1 MRLARCSQLVLLF
14 GVVTLS
20 PVSRIHAQNS
30 SATPVDRIRIA
41 DGFKVELLYTVPA
54 DQEGSWVNMTPD
66 PRGRLIVSD
75 QYGSLYRV
83 TPGSDATSTQVEKL
97 QVDIGEAHG
106 LLCAFDSLYVMV
118 NGKAAQGSG
127 LYRVRDTNGD
137 DQYDEV
143 KLLRK
148 MPGGGEHGPHA
159 IVLSPDGE
167 SLYVCAGNHT
177 DLPSPEESRVPR
189 NWQEDHLLPRMWDAG
204 GHAVGKMAPGGWV
217 CKTDPDGKTFELV
230 GSGFRNEFD
239 IAFNPDGELFTF
251 DADMEW
257 DIGAPWYRPTRVCH
271 VTSGSEFGWRSGT
284 GKWPSYY
291 PDSLPAAVDIGPGS
305 PTGIAFGTGAKF
317 PAKYQ
322 QALFVCDW
330 SYGLLYAVHLEP
342 DGSSYTGTFEQFATA
357 SPLPLTDVVVNPI
370 DGAMYFTIGGRR
382 TQSGLYRVTYV
393 GNESTA
399 TDNGV
404 DATQAA
410 ARELRA
416 KLESFHGKAN
426 ADAIDVAWPQLSN
439 PDRFIRYAA
448 RIAIEHQPVAQ
459 WQDKA
464 LAEKD
469 PLALITAMVALA
481 RCGEPSVKGRIID
494 ALGRLDWNE
503 LTEADRL
510 SLLRVYGLTFARM
523 GQPDAAAR
531 EAVLGR
537 LDAHFPAK
545 SRLLNH
551 ELAAVL
557 IYLEAPEVAART
569 LKLLHA
575 SQTQED
581 QVQYALV
588 LRALKSGWTLDERRA
603 YFSWFNTTGSFR
615 GGHSFSGF
623 IQNIR
628 NEAIAALDEKSKSA
642 LAEIINAKVEATD
655 PNATVAARP
664 FVKKWEV
671 ADLLSAAEGQGRSFE
686 RGREMFGAA
695 ACFKCH
701 RFAGEGGII
710 GPDLTGVGK
719 RFNNQYLLESLIEPS
734 KVISDQYQA
743 SIFLTSDGRTV
754 VGKVANLNGDKL
766 MVITNML
773 EPGSFTNIATGEIEE
788 VQPSRVSMMPNGLL
802 DTLDQEE
809 ILDLLAYLKSGGD
822 PEDPVFGN

>member
-1 MRLARCSQLVLLF
+1 MRRSVVLL
-14 GVVTLS
+14 LS
-20 PVSRIHAQNS
+20 IGLSFFLLTASAVHAQNS
-30 SATPVDRIRIA
+30 AATPIDRISVA
-41 DGFKVELLYTVPA
+41 DGFKVELLHTVPA

-66 PRGRLIVSD
+66 PQGRLIVSD

-83 TPGSDATSTQVEKL
+83 TPGSDAAATTVEKL
-97 QVDIGEAHG
+97 KVDIGEAHG

-118 NGKAAQGSG
+118 NGNAAEGSG
-127 LYRVRDTNGD
+127 FYRVRDTDGD

-159 IVLSPDGE
+159 IVLSPDGK

-177 DLPSPEESRVPR
+177 DLPNPEESRVPR
-189 NWQEDHLLPRMWDAG
+189 NWQEDQLLPRMWDAG
-204 GHAVGKMAPGGWV
+204 GHAVGKLAPGGWV

-239 IAFNPDGELFTF
+239 IAFNPDGELFTY

-257 DIGAPWYRPTRVCH
+257 DIGSPWYRPTRVCH

-284 GKWPSYY
+284 GKWPAYY

-322 QALFVCDW
+322 KALFICDW

-342 DGSSYTGTFEQFATA
+342 NGSSYTGTFEQFATA
-357 SPLPLTDVVVNPI
+357 SPLPLTDVVVNPK

-393 GNESTA
+393 GDESTA
-399 TDNGV
+399 MVSGV
-404 DATQAA
+404 DASQQAQ
-410 ARELRA
+410 RELRA
-416 KLESFHGKAN
+416 KLESFHGSAN
-426 ADAIDVAWPQLSN
+426 LDAIEVAWPQLSN

-459 WQDKA
+459 WQDRA

-469 PLALITAMVALA
+469 PVASMTAMIALA
-481 RCGEPSVKGRIID
+481 RCGEPSVQSGIIE
-494 ALGRLDWNE
+494 ALSRLDWNKLSQSE
-503 LTEADRL
+503 QL
-510 SLLRVYGLTFARM
+510 SLLRAYGLTFARL
-523 GQPDAAAR
+523 GPPNAKTRD
-531 EAVLGR
+531 EVLGR
-537 LDAHFPAK
+537 LDQHFPAK
-545 SRLLNH
+545 SRSLNR

-557 IYLEAPEVAART
+557 VYLEAPQVAART
-569 LKLLHA
+569 IKLLLA

-588 LRALKSGWTLDERRA
+588 LRTLKSGWTLDERRA
-603 YFSWFNTTGSFR
+603 YFNWFNTTGSFR

-623 IQNIR
+623 VQNIR
-628 NEAIAALDEKSKSA
+628 NEAIASLDEKEKAA
-642 LAEIINAKVEATD
+642 LADIINAKLEATD
-655 PNATVAARP
+655 PNVTVAARP

-671 ADLLSAAEGQGRSFE
+671 ADLLSAAEGTGRNFE

-719 RFNNQYLLESLIEPS
+719 RFNNQYLLESLIDPS

-743 SIFLTSDGRTV
+743 SIFVMNNGQTV
-754 VGKVANLNGDKL
+754 IGKVANLNGDKL

-773 EPGSFTNIATGEIEE
+773 EPGAFTNVATGDIEE

-802 DTLDQEE
+802 DTLSQEE

-822 PEDPVFGN
+822 ASDPAFTQ

>member
-1 MRLARCSQLVLLF
+1 MRLAPFSNLVLLL
-14 GVVTLS
+14 GVVTLLPS
-20 PVSRIHAQNS
+20 LRLHAQDS
-30 SATPVDRIRIA
+30 LATPVERISIA
-41 DGFKVELLYTVPA
+41 DGFKVELLHTVPA
-54 DQEGSWVNMTPD
+54 DKEGSWVNMTPD
-66 PRGRLIVSD
+66 PQGRLIVSD

-83 TPGSDATSTQVEKL
+83 TPGDDAASTKVEKL
-97 QVDIGEAHG
+97 KINIGQAHG

-118 NGKAAQGSG
+118 NGNAAEGSG
-127 LYRVRDTNGD
+127 LYRVRDTDGD

-148 MPGGGEHGPHA
+148 IAGAGEHGPHA
-159 IVLSPDGE
+159 IVLSPDGK

-177 DLPSPEESRVPR
+177 DLPNVEESRVPR
-189 NWQEDHLLPRMWDAG
+189 NWQEDQLLPRMWDAG

-217 CKTDPDGKTFELV
+217 CKTDPEGKTFELV
-230 GSGFRNEFD
+230 SSGFRNEFD
-239 IAFNPDGELFTF
+239 LAFNPDGELFTY

-257 DIGAPWYRPTRVCH
+257 DIGSPWYRPTRVCH

-284 GKWPSYY
+284 GKWPAYY
-291 PDSLPAAVDIGPGS
+291 PDSLPVAVDIGPGS

-322 QALFVCDW
+322 KALFICDW
-330 SYGLLYAVHLEP
+330 SFGLLYAVHLEP
-342 DGSSYTGTFEQFATA
+342 DGSSYTGSFEQFATA
-357 SPLPLTDVVVNPI
+357 SPLPLTDVVVNPK

-393 GNESTA
+393 GQESTSPVSG
-399 TDNGV
+399 TDSSKL
-404 DATQAA
+404 AERQ
-410 ARELRA
+410 LRA
-416 KLESFHGKAN
+416 KLESFHHATN
-426 ADAIDVAWPQLSN
+426 ADVVEFAWPQLSN

-448 RIAIEHQPVAQ
+448 RAALEHQLINL
-459 WQDKA
+459 WLGKA
-464 LAEKD
+464 VHEKE
-469 PLALITAMVALA
+469 PLALITASLALA
-481 RCGEPSVKGRIID
+481 RCGPPGAQGWIIEG
-494 ALGRLDWNE
+494 LSRLDWNK
-503 LTEADRL
+503 LSEAEQL
-510 SLLRVYGLTFARM
+510 SLLRAYGLTFARQ
-523 GQPDAAAR
+523 GHPNAAAR
-531 EAVLGR
+531 KAVLSR
-537 LDAHFPAK
+537 LDSHFPAK
-545 SRLLNH
+545 SRSINR

-557 IYLEAPEVAART
+557 VYLEAPEVAART
-569 LKLLHA
+569 LKLLLA

-588 LRALKSGWTLDERRA
+588 LRALKSGWTMDERRA

-628 NEAIAALDEKSKSA
+628 NEAIASLDEKEKAA

-655 PNATVAARP
+655 PNAAVLARP

-671 ADLLSAAEGQGRSFE
+671 ADLLSAAEGKGHNFE

-743 SIFLTSDGRTV
+743 SIFLKTSGQSV
-754 VGKVANLNGDKL
+754 VGKVANLNGDQL

-788 VQPSRVSMMPNGLL
+788 VQPSRVSMMPSGLL
-802 DTLDQEE
+802 DTLSQEE
-809 ILDLLAYLKSGGD
+809 ILDLIAYLKSGGD
-822 PEDPVFGN
+822 SNDPAYEK